1 MNSRDNFI
9 ITTESLLQN
18 GITVRADAGV
28 MGYRGRMS
36 PYQRLKFKLPEGMGE
51 AEGGSEGSGKGGSGK
66 GSGKGSSKGSGKG
79 EGGNTVDEAEEN
91 EAEVPIGE
99 LGPDDELEL

>member
-1 MNSRDNFI
+1 
-9 ITTESLLQN
+9 
-18 GITVRADAGV
+18 
-28 MGYRGRMS
+28 
-36 PYQRLKFKLPEGMGE
+36 MGE
-51 AEGGSEGSGKGGSGK
+51 VEGGSEGSGKGGSGK

-79 EGGNTVDEAEEN
+79 EGGDTVDEAEEN